1 MSSPFGS
8 SLLVTGP
15 EALLAQRVVSDVK
28 ARALAA
34 QPGADINEIN
44 AADLEFSML
53 SEVVGGSLFAS
64 HIVAVIDDV
73 GACPAGVVDQLVAVD
88 RYVPGCPP
96 TSEALI
102 YGLIQLQ
109 NKIRRT
115 STIAR

>member
-34 QPGADINEIN
+34 QPGADVNEIN

-64 HIVAVIDDV
+64 HLVAVIDDV
-73 GACPAGVVDQLVAVD
+73 GACPAGVVGSARVEQVAPHRGERLLV
-88 RYVPGCPP
+88 RHYTG
-96 TSEALI
+96 
-102 YGLIQLQ
+102 
-109 NKIRRT
+109 
-115 STIAR
+115 

>member
-64 HIVAVIDDV
+64 HIVA
-73 GACPAGVVDQLVAVD
+73 GS
-88 RYVPGCPP
+88 R
-96 TSEALI
+96 SS
-102 YGLIQLQ
+102 
-109 NKIRRT
+109 T
-115 STIAR
+115 STCARGSASTGTCSRC

>member
-44 AADLEFSML
+44 AA
-53 SEVVGGSLFAS
+53 FA
-64 HIVAVIDDV
+64 AFD
-73 GACPAGVVDQLVAVD
+73 AA
-88 RYVPGCPP
+88 
-96 TSEALI
+96 
-102 YGLIQLQ
+102 
-109 NKIRRT
+109 
-115 STIAR
+115 